1 MKASG
6 NKEKESGITPVRD
19 PFDAVPVRAEN
30 AEARLDASALAQI
43 RMRMQPGKSISSRLL
58 AKLGMHRDIRVD
70 LDQYGS
76 RYWAMIDGRRSL
88 GEIERHIREEF
99 SLKPEQ
105 SRQATLHFTKMLMMR
120 HLVFL
125 DLRPTGERTEPASRE
140 EAAHVR

>member
-1 MKASG
+1 MKAKG
-6 NKEKESGITPVRD
+6 TRNQESGIAPVRD

-30 AEARLDASALAQI
+30 AEARFDASALAQI
-43 RMRMQPGKSISSRLL
+43 RMRIQPGKSIASRLR
-58 AKLGMHRDIRVD
+58 AKLGMHREIRVD

-125 DLRPTGERTEPASRE
+125 DLRPAGERTEPAPRE
-140 EAAHVR
+140 EAAHAR